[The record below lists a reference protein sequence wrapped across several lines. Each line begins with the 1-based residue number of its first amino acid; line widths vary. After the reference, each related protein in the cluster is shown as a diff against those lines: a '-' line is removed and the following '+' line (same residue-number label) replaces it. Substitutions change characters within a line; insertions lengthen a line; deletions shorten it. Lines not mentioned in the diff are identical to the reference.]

1 MLQKRDGRIDMIGLL
16 FRCGMLLECR
26 GNGAGFRGQAIDLVR
41 VDAGMINNL
50 DIHLQGRWKIRI
62 VPVSLFSRLWF
73 RNRVRCIRESE
84 ASSGTRVFLFRT
96 REEQR
101 IEE

>member
-1 MLQKRDGRIDMIGLL
+1 MGQ
-16 FRCGMLLECR
+16 
-26 GNGAGFRGQAIDLVR
+26 NFRGQAIDLVR
-41 VDAGMINNL
+41 IDAGMINDL
-50 DIHLQGRWKIRI
+50 DIRLQGRWRIRI
-62 VPVSLFSRLWF
+62 VPVSLFSTLWF

-84 ASSGTRVFLFRT
+84 ASSGSRVSLFRT

>member
-1 MLQKRDGRIDMIGLL
+1 MIGLL
-16 FRCGMLLECR
+16 FRCGTLLEFR
-26 GNGAGFRGQAIDLVR
+26 GNAGGFRGQAIDLVR

-50 DIHLQGRWKIRI
+50 DIRPQGCWRIRI

-73 RNRVRCIRESE
+73 RNQVRCIRESE
-84 ASSGTRVFLFRT
+84 ASSGTRVSLFRMW
-96 REEQR
+96 EEQR